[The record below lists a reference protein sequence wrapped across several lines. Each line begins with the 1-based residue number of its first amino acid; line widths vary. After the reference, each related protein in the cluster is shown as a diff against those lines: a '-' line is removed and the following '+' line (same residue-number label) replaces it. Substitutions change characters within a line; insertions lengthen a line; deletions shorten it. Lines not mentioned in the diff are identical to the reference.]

1 MSDIIS
7 PRKDYCMPEASE
19 QEKYIIDKNGVKRR
33 ARRTYTDE
41 FKQQIVDLYNTG
53 NYSQKQLMYEY
64 DLTETALSR
73 WIRQA
78 NNSGSFKEK
87 DNRTPEEDELIRL
100 RKENKQLLMENDILK
115 AAALILGKKENQR

>member
-1 MSDIIS
+1 
-7 PRKDYCMPEASE
+7 MPESLN

-33 ARRTYTDE
+33 ARRTHTDE

-64 DLTETALSR
+64 DLMETALVK

-78 NNSGSFKEK
+78 NSSGSFKEK
-87 DNRTPEEDELIRL
+87 ATEVLRGKLVQMQLEQHASSLAELRA
-100 RKENKQLLMENDILK
+100 REST
-115 AAALILGKKENQR
+115 